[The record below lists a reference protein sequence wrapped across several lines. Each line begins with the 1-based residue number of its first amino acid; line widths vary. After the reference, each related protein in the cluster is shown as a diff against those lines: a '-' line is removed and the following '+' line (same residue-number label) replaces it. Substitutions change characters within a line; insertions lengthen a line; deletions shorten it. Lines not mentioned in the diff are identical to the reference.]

1 MPREQNQVLMYMILR
16 FNVFRFRNR
25 FLFFYFLLFCYYYM
39 YIFVSRVFS
48 FFFCLCQT
56 FFNATFLSVLWDVIQ
71 TESGDPEP
79 QKLHDPSNIECVTVN
94 GSHSHSCIWMLT
106 LLASRAS
113 TIHDFFFFFFT
124 IPPRVGREWC
134 APQPWRNYPVPPL
147 TGIWYLALFL

>member
-1 MPREQNQVLMYMILR
+1 MCFVSETG
-16 FNVFRFRNR
+16 
-25 FLFFYFLLFCYYYM
+25 FYFFIFNFYFFFCYYYM

-56 FFNATFLSVLWDVIQ
+56 FFNATFLSALRDMIQ

-106 LLASRAS
+106 LLARRAS

-124 IPPRVGREWC
+124 IPPRVGRDVLLNMTQLPSPFVLLLSFVIE
-134 APQPWRNYPVPPL
+134 
-147 TGIWYLALFL
+147 FLITC